1 MDVQIKE
8 LIDKIKNDGVKT
20 GEESAA
26 RIIADA
32 ESRAADILKK
42 AKSDA
47 DTLVATAKADAAKA
61 ERSGQEA
68 LRQAGRDLVLTVRSE
83 IEGIFAQV
91 MEAETAGALSGSV
104 MTEAVSAAVKALAGD
119 SPGDFDVLVP
129 ESSMANLETGL
140 KSALGAQLSAGMEI
154 RPFKGL
160 EAGFRLSRKDGSAF
174 FDFSDKEIAAM
185 LGRYLNPKLAE
196 LLSE

>member
-26 RIIADA
+26 KIIADA
-32 ESRAADILKK
+32 ESQAAEIVRK
-42 AKSDA
+42 ARSDA

-68 LRQAGRDLVLTVRSE
+68 LRQAGRDLVLTVRGE
-83 IEGIFAQV
+83 IEGIFGRV
-91 MEAETAGALSGSV
+91 IEAETAKALSGSV
-104 MTEAVSAAVKALAGD
+104 MTDAVSAAVKALAGD
-119 SPGDFDVLVP
+119 AAGDFDVLIP
-129 ESSMANLETGL
+129 DSATAELEAGL
-140 KSALGAQLSAGMEI
+140 KSALGAHLAAGLEI

-160 EAGFRLSRKDGSAF
+160 EAGFRVSRKDGSAF
-174 FDFSDKEIAAM
+174 YDFSNREISTM

-196 LLSE
+196 LLSD